1 MNNFFVAI
9 SLVAFVPIVG
19 AVFGDEPQS
28 DFVKLQGTWR
38 GTNPEGAS
46 LNLTVDG
53 HEFKTYV
60 RVKSSARGR
69 GGAYTVIQEITI
81 DETCSPKEIDFH
93 MTDENGEEKIIP
105 AIYKLKADKLTVCMD
120 RSGKRR
126 PSKFDGSTDGG
137 TMIVYNRY
145 PQNGKPAASGSEGK
159 VTSNAIIR

>member
-38 GTNPEGAS
+38 GTIRRLV

-60 RVKSSARGR
+60 RVKSSAQAVAVRTPSSR
-69 GGAYTVIQEITI
+69 K
-81 DETCSPKEIDFH
+81 SPS
-93 MTDENGEEKIIP
+93 TNLQ
-105 AIYKLKADKLTVCMD
+105 LK
-120 RSGKRR
+120 G
-126 PSKFDGSTDGG
+126 
-137 TMIVYNRY
+137 N
-145 PQNGKPAASGSEGK
+145 
-159 VTSNAIIR
+159 